1 MGVKTITLV
10 FPASGV
16 ARPEARVR
24 PVRGLADRLRQLR
37 LGEAR
42 PEQRGDQGPRQA
54 VLQVGGRR
62 QGRQEVQ
69 PGQDPEIK
77 NYPSLSSPRRRTS
90 PRGGPRCVS
99 GHTRT
104 RGSRVS
110 PCSSPLLLLPLSQS
124 LRKHAVLLFN
134 K

>member
-62 QGRQEVQ
+62 QGRQKVQ

-77 NYPSLSSPRRRTS
+77 NYLSLLVSTS
-90 PRGGPRCVS
+90 ENITTRWATLCVGTYAHS
-99 GHTRT
+99 G
-104 RGSRVS
+104 VPCS
-110 PCSSPLLLLPLSQS
+110 PCSFPLLLLPLSQS
-124 LRKHAVLLFN
+124 LR
-134 K
+134 

>member
-62 QGRQEVQ
+62 QGRQKVQ
-69 PGQDPEIK
+69 PGQDPEI
-77 NYPSLSSPRRRTS
+77 NSSLSPVVSTS
-90 PRGGPRCVS
+90 ENITTRWATLCRDIRALGGP
-99 GHTRT
+99 
-104 RGSRVS
+104 VS
-110 PCSSPLLLLPLSQS
+110 PPCSPLLLLPLS
-124 LRKHAVLLFN
+124 
-134 K
+134 